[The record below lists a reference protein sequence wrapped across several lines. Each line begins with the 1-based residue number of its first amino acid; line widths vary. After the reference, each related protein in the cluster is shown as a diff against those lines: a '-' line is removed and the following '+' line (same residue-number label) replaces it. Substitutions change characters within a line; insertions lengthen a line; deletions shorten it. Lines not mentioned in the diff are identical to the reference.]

1 MENPVVLEY
10 CETIAEKMKANGL
23 LGENREVPFLSEEDF
38 CRYCEQ
44 MIVSRE
50 LEILQAEV
58 MALEKLAN
66 RYQERFN
73 IIGSVHKTFFEET
86 PQGKEYKYLHI
97 EQMLLAF
104 GYAPM
109 GFMDWLLERY
119 CYMEFSNAL
128 PNYIEYLHTIGLEA
142 CYKNLAQELSRRLY
156 SK

>member
-1 MENPVVLEY
+1 MENPIVLEY
-10 CETIAEKMKANGL
+10 CETIAEKIKADGV
-23 LGENREVPFLSEEDF
+23 LGEKGKMLFLSEEDF

-50 LEILQAEV
+50 WEILRAEI

-73 IIGSVHKTFFEET
+73 IIGSVHKAFFEET

-97 EQMLLAF
+97 EQMLSAF
-104 GYAPM
+104 DYKSM
-109 GFMDWLLERY
+109 RFMDWLLERY
-119 CYMEFSNAL
+119 CYMEFFNAL
-128 PNYIEYLHTIGLEA
+128 PNYMDYLHAIGLEA
-142 CYKNLAQELSRRLY
+142 CYKSLAQELSRRLY